1 MKFIVRPWAS
11 MVLAGIIFTACHKE
25 NSSTPPP
32 TPVTPTPLQAYIT
45 ADTSL
50 SIFNAAIT
58 KAGDAALYGSAD
70 SVTVLIPTN
79 DAFRAA
85 GISQSTIN
93 AMSSGAVDSL
103 LKYHFINQ
111 GPDLK
116 TGVYTPYTTKL
127 GPNIYGY
134 GGATGMNYYNG
145 SQATMV
151 SVPSSKATVYR
162 LNTPLGVPFATN
174 ASYLSSD
181 TSLTY
186 FSAALTRAG
195 IDLSQDTGWT
205 TVLAP
210 TNNGFRNAG
219 YATVAD
225 INSADSAT
233 LRHTLMYH
241 VLPGQYFANSYS
253 GLTSVPTYGSGQT
266 ITIGSSANGATFT
279 GSGNSAPVGFAGNS
293 QLAGSNTIF
302 QPVNGVVL
310 P

>member
-1 MKFIVRPWAS
+1 MKFTVRPWAS
-11 MVLAGIIFTACHKE
+11 IIIAGFIFAACHKD
-25 NSSTPPP
+25 NSSTPTPP
-32 TPVTPTPLQAYIT
+32 PVTPTPLQSYIST
-45 ADTSL
+45 DTSL
-50 SIFNAAIT
+50 SIFNAAIA
-58 KAGDAALYGSAD
+58 KAGDEALYGSSD
-70 SVTVLIPTN
+70 SVTVLVPTN

-85 GISQSTIN
+85 GISAATISG
-93 AMSSGAVDSL
+93 MSASQVDSL
-103 LKYHFINQ
+103 LKYHYINQ

-116 TGVYTPYTTKL
+116 TGVYTSYTTKL

-145 SQATMV
+145 SQAAMV
-151 SVPSSKATVYR
+151 NVPNSKATVYR
-162 LNTPLGVPFATN
+162 LNTPLGVPFSTDN
-174 ASYLSSD
+174 NYLSSD
-181 TSLTY
+181 TSLSY
-186 FSAALTRAG
+186 FSAALARSG

-210 TNNGFRNAG
+210 TNDAFRNAG
-219 YATVAD
+219 YATVSD

-233 LRHTLMYH
+233 LRRTLMYH

-253 GLTSVPTYGSGQT
+253 GLTNVPTYGSSQT
-266 ITIGSSANGATFT
+266 ITIGSSTNGATFT
-279 GSGNSAPVGFAGNS
+279 GSGNSSSVGFAGSS